1 MHQESV
7 RQFLLQ
13 LANYL
18 KYKGITSILS
28 FLMSANFGAEKDQ
41 LLSALETN
49 TMRLS
54 SVVDGVIL
62 LQYVERKQ
70 RVEKLLNILKMRGCS
85 HSKDIFQYEI
95 EAGGLS
101 IGKKF
106 EF

>member
-1 MHQESV
+1 MQQESV

-13 LANYL
+13 LA
-18 KYKGITSILS
+18 KFFKHKGITSILS
-28 FLMSANFGAEKDQ
+28 FLMSANFGAEKGQ

-95 EAGGLS
+95 EAGGLT

-106 EF
+106 EL